1 MGMYNEL
8 NNISRAVSGQA
19 TQKKKDAQYK
29 QYLSDLKIQL
39 KDLLQLELFEGLKN
53 NENIFDIDYKLHT
66 ISKTLEG
73 FKSTLKYVDIFNKYE
88 NDVKIYLLSNYYN
101 IANQSRIIYQR
112 NNKETTQSQQ
122 LKNDI
127 LEIKKQ
133 QEAEKLKKLQQ
144 QNAQRQQAQQQKS
157 SDGMQILGII
167 LTIVCFPIGLL
178 ILSILSAASK
188 QK

>member
-1 MGMYNEL
+1 M
-8 NNISRAVSGQA
+8 
-19 TQKKKDAQYK
+19 
-29 QYLSDLKIQL
+29 
-39 KDLLQLELFEGLKN
+39 
-53 NENIFDIDYKLHT
+53 
-66 ISKTLEG
+66 EG